1 MADAADK
8 EALAVNRREQAAL
21 QRQLLELQDQ
31 EQALLARLAERA
43 RQRAPPPHA
52 AEASDHWSKAFEWD
66 EALRSLVRERFGH
79 ASFRPLQRE
88 VINACLSGVDAFAVL
103 PTGAGKSLCFMA
115 PGLLRPGLTVVVS
128 PLVSLMQDQ
137 VDRLHAIGVRAALL
151 AADLTDRAEATR
163 IQSEAA
169 DPASSGLRFLYVT
182 PERVAKSKQLLSKLQ
197 KCYLASQ
204 LSRFCIDE
212 AHCCAAQGHDFRP
225 DYLAMGVLR
234 DSFPDVPILAL
245 TATASEQVRRSV
257 QATLQMTAQT
267 RVFRGHFD
275 RANLRYSVLPKPADA
290 DGLLDAMAAVALRTH
305 AGKPGIVYTLSRADA
320 ERVTAGLSQRGVR
333 VATYHAG
340 IETAQRRRV
349 QSTWQRGGLQVVVA
363 TVAFGLGIDKA
374 DVRFVLHHTVSKSL
388 EGYYQES
395 GRAGRDGEPADVIA
409 WWAPSDF
416 FRLAS
421 LAAESRERDA
431 ALAQLRAAG
440 EFCEDD
446 GACRRQK
453 LATLFGQPLQPRAA
467 AAAAASCCDVC
478 AAAAAT
484 AAAAAAAAGGA
495 AAAGAG
501 SGSAQRPAQAHVL
514 PQVVGLLRL
523 LQRKNQAAME
533 ADATGGAAAAKLTC
547 LKLVGEAG
555 KAGVLPPLGAPAAP
569 KLGRPELERLVLRLT
584 LADALRIHFAFS
596 AYSITPYLF
605 VRPALQRLLREHA
618 QPSEE
623 ALGLPASACRI
634 AAAAAAAA
642 QPAPRKRAKAAPAQ
656 AKAHDASS
664 DDGPTSGAGSDA
676 DEFAQDARATKPGK
690 RKLQPPPQP
699 PLPPPPPPPPPQR
712 GEDDAVIVIDS
723 D

>member
-1 MADAADK
+1 MGDVVDK
-8 EALAVNRREQAAL
+8 EALATNRREQAAL
-21 QRQLLELQDQ
+21 QRQLAELQDQ

-43 RQRAPPPHA
+43 RKRAPPPQA
-52 AEASDHWSKAFEWD
+52 AEAPDHWSKAFEWD

-79 ASFRPLQRE
+79 AGFRPLQRE
-88 VINACLSGVDAFAVL
+88 VINACLSGLDTFAVL

-137 VDRLHAIGVRAALL
+137 VDRLHTIGVHAALL

-169 DPASSGLRFLYVT
+169 DPMSSGLKFLYVT

-212 AHCCAAQGHDFRP
+212 AHCCAAHGHDFRP
-225 DYLAMGVLR
+225 DYLSLGVLR
-234 DSFPDVPILAL
+234 DSFPQVPILAL
-245 TATASEQVRRSV
+245 TATASEQVRHSV

-305 AGKPGIVYTLSRADA
+305 AGQPGIVYTLSRADA

-340 IETAQRRRV
+340 IDTAQRRRV
-349 QSTWQRGGLQVVVA
+349 QAAWQRGGAQVVVA
-363 TVAFGLGIDKA
+363 TVAFGLGIDKP

-409 WWAPSDF
+409 WWAPADF

-453 LATLFGQPLQPRAA
+453 LAALFRQPLQPRATA
-467 AAAAASCCDVC
+467 AVASCCDVC
-478 AAAAAT
+478 AAAAA
-484 AAAAAAAAGGA
+484 AAANGGASGAGGA
-495 AAAGAG
+495 G
-501 SGSAQRPAQAHVL
+501 SCAAQRPVQVHVL
-514 PQVVGLLRL
+514 PQALGLLRL

-555 KAGVLPPLGAPAAP
+555 KSGVLPPVPAAV

-584 LADALRIHFAFS
+584 LADAVRIHFAFS

-605 VRPALQRLLREHA
+605 VRPALQRLLREQA

-623 ALGLPASACRI
+623 ALGLPPSACRI
-634 AAAAAAAA
+634 ATAA
-642 QPAPRKRAKAAPAQ
+642 QPASRKRAKSAQ
-656 AKAHDASS
+656 ARATARDASS
-664 DDGPTSGAGSDA
+664 DDEASGAGSDA
-676 DEFAQDARATKPGK
+676 DDFMQGARASKQGK
-690 RKLQPPPQP
+690 RKVQPPPQP
-699 PLPPPPPPPPPQR
+699 PPQP
-712 GEDDAVIVIDS
+712 GEQGAVIVIDS